1 METVRMIVL
10 TTENK
15 SEFIEKLKQA
25 LHEKFGDEL
34 PENYG
39 TLHPWSLISLI
50 ESDTIDSYQLLYIN
64 DKFWMASG
72 GMIRE
77 FNGEKVYQAG
87 FRAFKSASNNSKGL
101 SFKTFIHDNNTKFQ
115 IERAKQQGCKSVI
128 LSFNDYNE
136 RLFRLTYQYILPK
149 VFPKD
154 TFVPSD
160 TLIPFNGVPQWI
172 LTMKLE

>member
-1 METVRMIVL
+1 METVRMLAL

-15 SEFIEKLKQA
+15 SEFIDTLRAELFN
-25 LHEKFGDEL
+25 KFGKDI
-34 PENYG
+34 PENYSD
-39 TLHPWSLISLI
+39 THKWSLISLI
-50 ESDTIDSYQLLYIN
+50 ESDTIDSYQMLYVN

-72 GMIRE
+72 GMVRE

-87 FRAFKSASNNSKGL
+87 FRAFKSASNLPKGL
-101 SFKTFIHDNNTKFQ
+101 YFPTFVHDNNTKFQ
-115 IERAKQQGCKSVI
+115 IERAKQHGCKSVI
-128 LSFNDYNE
+128 ISFNDYNE
-136 RLFRLTYQYILPK
+136 RLFKLTYQTILPK

-160 TLIPFNGVPQWI
+160 TLIEFNGVPQWI